1 MISAMTLQTKDV
13 WWISWDCAGNG
24 IQDELH
30 FDRETADE
38 RIAEIVT
45 SDNYIA
51 NSLSLREVT
60 EVRQINLDHVPDH
73 SVARHNLKQEAS

>member
-13 WWISWDCAGNG
+13 WWISWDCAGHG

-30 FDRETADE
+30 LDRESADS
-38 RIAEIVT
+38 RMSEIVT

-60 EVRQINLDHVPDH
+60 EFREINL
-73 SVARHNLKQEAS
+73 K